1 MAVSVIFSVLPPAKR
16 CRNVLRY
23 HLSACLQGS
32 HSPAYKKLQDFLR
45 TFQDPQNVSPGLCR
59 SPAMLNCRRTAVTYS
74 LTYLLTNLH
83 LSSLSN
89 CLAWTSLEFQNL
101 PDSGGASAVKEPA
114 HFEVGKS
121 SSQVTRMH
129 FFPQKKL
136 DDLF

>member
-1 MAVSVIFSVLPPAKR
+1 
-16 CRNVLRY
+16 
-23 HLSACLQGS
+23 
-32 HSPAYKKLQDFLR
+32 
-45 TFQDPQNVSPGLCR
+45 
-59 SPAMLNCRRTAVTYS
+59 MLNCRRTAVTYS

-136 DDLF
+136 DELF